1 MTIAAGRLAGS
12 PAQGHVPPE
21 DAEEE
26 PSSEA
31 ELVIQLEPL
40 NPSS

>member
-1 MTIAAGRLAGS
+1 MTIAAGSLAGS
-12 PAQGHVPPE
+12 PAEGYVPPE

-31 ELVIQLEPL
+31 ELIIQLEPV